1 MCSAFCQGDREPDGS
16 SAEERSQFDMK
27 VAEFATGTKVGQR
40 LPRWLSSKESTC
52 NAGAKGDAGSI
63 PGWEDPLEEGMATH
77 SSIRAWRILWT
88 EEPGRLQSIEV
99 QRDATEHACTEAGD
113 FRLQPPFQ
121 WPEHKPHPWIQILVG
136 SLSTG
141 PQ

>member
-1 MCSAFCQGDREPDGS
+1 MVKKSPVNAG
-16 SAEERSQFDMK
+16 DMK
-27 VAEFATGTKVGQR
+27 DVG
-40 LPRWLSSKESTC
+40 L
-52 NAGAKGDAGSI
+52 I
-63 PGWEDPLEEGMATH
+63 PWSGRSLEEGMATH
-77 SSIRAWRILWT
+77 SSILAWRILWT